1 MNKKKLINDVLELQ
15 KLSLDIENYKEEE
28 VDYIIEFLESI
39 YKNYNIISN
48 TKLEELNLESIKE
61 IDINSENKDGKTDT

>member
-15 KLSLDIENYKEEE
+15 KLNLDIENYKEEE

-39 YKNYNIISN
+39 YKNYNKISN
-48 TKLEELNLESIKE
+48 TKLEELNLDSIKE